1 MTKIV
6 TFYNN
11 KGGVSKTTTL
21 FNLAAYL
28 SKEKGKKVLIADCD
42 PQCNA
47 TELFFASSVYND
59 PDEDLPGTSIY
70 EAMKPRF
77 QGEVARIDPASVEL
91 AQSKLYQ
98 NLYLL
103 RGDLEF
109 ANAERY
115 FANAINQAITENV
128 HEKNTYLALS
138 RLLRGLAKE
147 HEFDYILCDVGP
159 SAGAITQMVVLSCDA
174 FLLPLIPDRFSNQA
188 VRVLG
193 RVVADWITRHQ
204 DIAKTFE
211 PFNMKVFAGKPEF
224 TGAII
229 QNFKVHSGSS
239 PKVSYERWQRKIA
252 ATVRSSILD
261 NLIIPKRLALTSS
274 NVFIASIKDVGPLAP
289 TAQIVGRAIFDIR
302 QEDSEQASS
311 TGYKYYGVVWE
322 NWVERMDDYKQEM
335 AKIAAS
341 LPT

>member
-1 MTKIV
+1 MSKII
-6 TFYNN
+6 TLYNN

-21 FNLAAYL
+21 FNLAVFLA
-28 SKEKGKKVLIADCD
+28 KEKGKKVLIADCD
-42 PQCNA
+42 PQCNV
-47 TELFFASSVYND
+47 TELFFASSIYDD
-59 PDEDLPGTSIY
+59 PDRELPGTSIY
-70 EAMKPRF
+70 DAMKPRF
-77 QGEVARIDPASVEL
+77 QGEVARIDVDSIDLVK
-91 AQSKLYQ
+91 SKIYQ

-138 RLLRGLAKE
+138 RLLSGLGKE

-159 SAGAITQMVVLSCDA
+159 SAGAITQMVVLSCEA

-193 RVVADWITRHQ
+193 RIVSDWVKRHR

-211 PFNMKVFAGKPEF
+211 PFKMDVFAGTPEF
-224 TGAII
+224 IGAII

-239 PKVSYERWQRKIA
+239 PKASYERWQKKIA

-261 NLIIPKRLALTSS
+261 NTTIRKPITLTAG

-289 TAQIVGRAIFDIR
+289 TAQVVGRAIFDIH
-302 QEDSEQASS
+302 QQDSEKASS
-311 TGYKYYGVVWE
+311 TGYKYYGVIWE
-322 NWVERMDDYKQEM
+322 NWVSRMNDYKEEM
-335 AKIAAS
+335 AKIAAA
-341 LPT
+341 LEV

>member
-1 MTKIV
+1 MTKII
-6 TFYNN
+6 TLYNN

-21 FNLAAYL
+21 FNLAVYL
-28 SKEKGKKVLIADCD
+28 SKERGKKVLIADCD

-47 TELFFASSVYND
+47 TELFFAHSVYND
-59 PDEDLPGTSIY
+59 PDKELPGTSIY

-77 QGEVARIDPASVEL
+77 QGEVARIDPVSVQL
-91 AQSKLYQ
+91 AQSEIYDHLF
-98 NLYLL
+98 LL

-115 FANAINQAITENV
+115 LANAINQAITENV

-138 RLLRGLAKE
+138 RLLRGLAAQ

-159 SAGAITQMVVLSCDA
+159 SAGAITQMVVLSCDS
-174 FLLPLIPDRFSNQA
+174 FMLPLIPDRFSNQA

-193 RVVADWITRHQ
+193 RVVADWIRRHQ
-204 DIAKTFE
+204 DIAKTFQ
-211 PFNMKVFAGKPEF
+211 PFNMEVFAGQPEF

-252 ATVRSSILD
+252 STVRGSILD
-261 NLIIPKRLALTSS
+261 NVLIPKRLTLSPS

-289 TAQIVGRAIFDIR
+289 TAQMVGRAIFDIR
-302 QEDSEQASS
+302 QEDSEKASS
-311 TGYKYYGVVWE
+311 TGYKYYGVVWA
-322 NWVERMDDYKQEM
+322 NWVERMNDYKDEM
-335 AKIAAS
+335 AKIAAA
-341 LPT
+341 LPS